1 MEENKLVAIGGWY
14 TISGPLVDTAGQ
26 EIKNLIP
33 SELVEARGT
42 SVEGNIWVQGLESR
56 EYAWI
61 TASSLTR
68 AQNAPGEWR

>member
-1 MEENKLVAIGGWY
+1 MVKIGAWY
-14 TISGPLVDTAGQ
+14 VLSGALVDTAGQ
-26 EIKNLIP
+26 EMKNLIP

-42 SVEGNIWVQGLESR
+42 SVEGNIWVQGLENR

-68 AQNAPGEWR
+68 AQNAPGKWR